1 MAPLSHVIHTTSNP
15 GTGNLLW
22 EKFTTHGFPK
32 ECLEFIA
39 FASHYQINELDRIPT
54 NNTGVL
60 QPFWRKADMVCTCG
74 IQMHLNVAVAPRSAF
89 RVRVILFQTPFSWS
103 QISLGDGDGGGNGR
117 FRLTDNCPQG
127 GFNCNGRMLT
137 DIAVGANGVQVAL

>member
-1 MAPLSHVIHTTSNP
+1 
-15 GTGNLLW
+15 
-22 EKFTTHGFPK
+22 
-32 ECLEFIA
+32 
-39 FASHYQINELDRIPT
+39 
-54 NNTGVL
+54 
-60 QPFWRKADMVCTCG
+60 MVCTCG